1 MRLAFVVMMGL
12 VAGALAE
19 DWCQWRGPAFNG
31 TSPETGLPNALGEEQ
46 QQWVIELPGPGEATP
61 AICDGVIYLS
71 GYDETNKTL
80 FVMQV
85 AEESGAVLWSETVA
99 SFEKMPRRN
108 VIASPSP
115 VADKEGA
122 VFMFSNG
129 IVVRFSKAGKEVWRR
144 DLVAEYG
151 PLSVGWSYSSSP
163 LLVDGILYIAVVRKD
178 TPPKGSTYNGSM
190 ESYLLGLG
198 VGSGEVVFKVDRPTD
213 AQKDFQDSYSTPVP
227 VKVGGKTQIL
237 VRGGNYITAH
247 DPATG
252 EELWRSNYMDVEQNW
267 GRMAST
273 PVVEGNMIYS
283 GFPSGTRFFAQ
294 DLEEM
299 AQGKGEKSWVYDE
312 LNCDVSSPVLWDGF
326 LYVLQEKKQKLVC
339 IDPENGSE
347 QWVGALERGDTFYAS
362 PTAADGKLYI
372 VNRKGFVTVVAADP
386 SAFKVLSTRAFDEKP
401 TDSTIA
407 VANGNIFLRTA
418 KHLYCFGN

>member
-1 MRLAFVVMMGL
+1 
-12 VAGALAE
+12 
-19 DWCQWRGPAFNG
+19 
-31 TSPETGLPNALGEEQ
+31 
-46 QQWVIELPGPGEATP
+46 
-61 AICDGVIYLS
+61 
-71 GYDETNKTL
+71 
-80 FVMQV
+80 
-85 AEESGAVLWSETVA
+85 
-99 SFEKMPRRN
+99 
-108 VIASPSP
+108 
-115 VADKEGA
+115 
-122 VFMFSNG
+122 
-129 IVVRFSKAGKEVWRR
+129 
-144 DLVAEYG
+144 
-151 PLSVGWSYSSSP
+151 
-163 LLVDGILYIAVVRKD
+163 
-178 TPPKGSTYNGSM
+178 
-190 ESYLLGLG
+190 
-198 VGSGEVVFKVDRPTD
+198 
-213 AQKDFQDSYSTPVP
+213 